1 MKKQLNYWIISSLLL
16 LSVALTA
23 CEDDED
29 PPQEIKTTYALGP
42 VSDPAI
48 SGKITFT
55 KISSSST
62 LATIE
67 LDGTSSGNFHPSHI
81 HLNSA
86 SEGGPIALSFTP
98 VDGDT
103 GRSETTVT
111 QLDNG
116 TAITYEGLL
125 VFDGYVNVHL
135 SPTAMSTLIAQ
146 GNIGSN
152 SPQ

>member
-1 MKKQLNYWIISSLLL
+1 MKKQLNYWIVGSLLL
-16 LSVALTA
+16 LTVAFTA
-23 CEDDED
+23 CKDDED
-29 PPQEIKTTYALGP
+29 PPEEIKTTYALGP

-48 SGKITFT
+48 SGIITFT
-55 KISSSST
+55 KINATST

-67 LDGTSSGNFHPSHI
+67 LTGTAAGDSHPSHI

-86 SEGGPIALSFTP
+86 SEGGPIAISFTP
-98 VDGDT
+98 VDGGT
-103 GRSETTVT
+103 GRSETTIT

-152 SPQ
+152 APQ

>member
-1 MKKQLNYWIISSLLL
+1 MKKQLNYWIASSLLL

-55 KISSSST
+55 KISASST

-67 LDGTSSGNFHPSHI
+67 LDGTSSGNSHPSHI

>member
-1 MKKQLNYWIISSLLL
+1 MKKQLNYWIVASLLL
-16 LSVALTA
+16 LTVALTA

-29 PPQEIKTTYALGP
+29 PPQEVKTTYALGP
-42 VSDPAI
+42 VSNPAI

-55 KISSSST
+55 KINASST

-67 LDGTSSGNFHPSHI
+67 LVGTSSGESHPAHI

-86 SEGGPIALSFTP
+86 NEGGPIAISFTP
-98 VDGDT
+98 VDGTT
-103 GRSETTVT
+103 GRSETTIT

>member
-1 MKKQLNYWIISSLLL
+1 MKNQLNYWMVCTLL
-16 LSVALTA
+16 AMTMAFTA
-23 CEDDED
+23 CKDDED

-42 VSDPAI
+42 ISNPAI
-48 SGKITFT
+48 SGKATFT
-55 KISSSST
+55 KINASST
-62 LATIE
+62 LVTIE
-67 LDGTSSGNFHPSHI
+67 LTGTTAGNSHPSHI

-86 SEGGPIALSFTP
+86 SEGGPIAVSFTP
-98 VDGDT
+98 IDGAT
-103 GRSETTVT
+103 GRSETTIT
-111 QLDNG
+111 ELDNG

-125 VFDGYVNVHL
+125 AFDGYINVHL

>member
-55 KISSSST
+55 KISASST

-67 LDGTSSGNFHPSHI
+67 LDGTSSGNSHPSHI

>member
-1 MKKQLNYWIISSLLL
+1 MKKLQNYWFVCALL
-16 LSVALTA
+16 ALTMGFSA

-29 PPQEIKTTYALGP
+29 PPQEVKTTYTLGP
-42 VSDPAI
+42 VSNPAI
-48 SGKITFT
+48 SGKVTFT
-55 KISSSST
+55 KIDASST

-67 LDGTSSGNFHPSHI
+67 LVGTTAGESHPAHI

-86 SEGGPIALSFTP
+86 SEGGPIAISFNN
-98 VDGDT
+98 VNGAT
-103 GRSETTVT
+103 GRSETTIT

-116 TAITYEGLL
+116 TAINYEGLL